1 MFIVLTA
8 VLLLSWIKKKK
19 NYLYPRMTYR
29 GWKKQLWNS
38 PFKISYRFY
47 KAAPKP
53 QHFSTSDF
61 LLIPRMIRE
70 TNSTFWHP
78 KLEVL
83 GKIVCVYGSVQWGPA
98 YSGYLLIRGES
109 EPVRFRTLCKF
120 PLNFLWGICLQRK
133 ICFWRAAADI
143 IELSSLGYLFLR
155 LYINYEH
162 YYDTITSK

>member
-19 NYLYPRMTYR
+19 LLVPTNDLQRL
-29 GWKKQLWNS
+29 KKQLWNS

-53 QHFSTSDF
+53 HFSTSDF

-83 GKIVCVYGSVQWGPA
+83 GKIVCVYGSVRWGPA
-98 YSGYLLIRGES
+98 FSGYLLIRGES
-109 EPVRFRTLCKF
+109 GPVRFRTLWKF

-133 ICFWRAAADI
+133 ICFWRAADDI

-162 YYDTITSK
+162 YYDTMTSK